1 MKLYILNRLSD
12 CASGMQNQVIMK
24 VIGLLLTIV
33 TSHVWGQNVE
43 IPNDLNK
50 GNILIELNTFERTV
64 ELLNKEFERS
74 NDKEKRDIRKQAI
87 RETKIP
93 HNRDD
98 FGDGYAVAIPYN
110 IVSWINETI
119 IKSFQKDKAKKYTI
133 VNESTID
140 NFLVSEYRYVLK
152 YKYVLKNGDPIE
164 TILIFYFFD
173 RQENRELIN
182 YDSIDALIEFRPVMY
197 YTAEKMYPF
206 YDMIRIYGVKK
217 EFETFF
223 KEL

>member
-1 MKLYILNRLSD
+1 
-12 CASGMQNQVIMK
+12 MK

-119 IKSFQKDKAKKYTI
+119 TKSFQKDKAKKYTI

-140 NFLVSEYRYVLK
+140 NFSVSEYRYVLK

>member
-119 IKSFQKDKAKKYTI
+119 TKSFQKDKAKKYTI

-140 NFLVSEYRYVLK
+140 NFSVSEYRYVLK

-164 TILIFYFFD
+164 TMLIFYFFD

>member
-1 MKLYILNRLSD
+1 
-12 CASGMQNQVIMK
+12 MK

-119 IKSFQKDKAKKYTI
+119 TKSFQKDKAKKYTI

-140 NFLVSEYRYVLK
+140 NFSVSEYRYVLK

-164 TILIFYFFD
+164 TMLIFYFFD